1 MDYSGNKISHSD
13 NFALYPE
20 TAITT
25 ALSRFSEPLGMDK
38 FLIVGVNGTEPIFR
52 YLSTCSEQFLRA
64 YFTDGH
70 CFSDDLIQYCQ
81 QTLAPRFWSTRD
93 YHGSTLAPKALG
105 NLLTQENINCGIVI
119 PVHYGGAIVLVNF
132 FSSQPYEEIKM
143 AYQQNSAILSDIAL
157 TLVPRIIKECPDY
170 LFLRPT
176 LTPKSSE
183 CLLYMAKGMTNPEIS
198 ELMQVSKDRV
208 KELVSQI
215 LVQLGA
221 ANRTEAVLKAK
232 QSLLIP

>member
-13 NFALYPE
+13 AFALYPE

-25 ALSRFSEPLGMDK
+25 SLSRFSEPLGMDQ
-38 FLIVGVNGTEPIFR
+38 FLIVGVNGTEPVFR

-64 YFTDGH
+64 YFTDGY
-70 CFSDDLIQYCQ
+70 CFSDDLIHYCQ
-81 QTLAPRFWSTRD
+81 QTLAPRFWSTHD
-93 YHGSTLAPKALG
+93 YHNASLAPKTLG
-105 NLLTQENINCGIVI
+105 NLLAQENINGGIVI
-119 PVHYGGAIVLVNF
+119 PVHYSGAIVLVNF
-132 FSSQPYEEIKM
+132 FSSQSYDEIKSVY
-143 AYQQNSAILSDIAL
+143 YQHSTILSDITL
-157 TLVPRIIKECPDY
+157 TLIPRIIKECPDY

-215 LVQLGA
+215 LNQLGA